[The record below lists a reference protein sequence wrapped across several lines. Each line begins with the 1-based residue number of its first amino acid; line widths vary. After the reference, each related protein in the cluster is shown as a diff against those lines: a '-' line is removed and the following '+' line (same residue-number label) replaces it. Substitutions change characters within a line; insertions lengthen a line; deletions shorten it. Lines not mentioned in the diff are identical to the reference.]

1 MKKMTYAEAMNRLE
15 EIVGKVQDGRIDIDE
30 LAGLLKEAQ
39 ELVNFC
45 REKLYKVDEEIK
57 ALTGR
62 SFSEKLKALPSW
74 RVSSLPLKTRLL
86 RLPPRVSK
94 TALIF
99 PEETVNSAALRK
111 ETPKLSTNKICLIF
125 IFISSVIIDLFFFR
139 KHCKQGFKKELTALS
154 GKDSDTPQLFDIT

>member
-57 ALTGR
+57 AL
-62 SFSEKLKALPSW
+62 SEG
-74 RVSSLPLKTRLL
+74 T
-86 RLPPRVSK
+86 
-94 TALIF
+94 
-99 PEETVNSAALRK
+99 EM
-111 ETPKLSTNKICLIF
+111 
-125 IFISSVIIDLFFFR
+125 
-139 KHCKQGFKKELTALS
+139 
-154 GKDSDTPQLFDIT
+154 

>member
-57 ALTGR
+57 ALT
-62 SFSEKLKALPSW
+62 KA
-74 RVSSLPLKTRLL
+74 
-86 RLPPRVSK
+86 
-94 TALIF
+94 
-99 PEETVNSAALRK
+99 E
-111 ETPKLSTNKICLIF
+111 
-125 IFISSVIIDLFFFR
+125 
-139 KHCKQGFKKELTALS
+139 G
-154 GKDSDTPQLFDIT
+154 